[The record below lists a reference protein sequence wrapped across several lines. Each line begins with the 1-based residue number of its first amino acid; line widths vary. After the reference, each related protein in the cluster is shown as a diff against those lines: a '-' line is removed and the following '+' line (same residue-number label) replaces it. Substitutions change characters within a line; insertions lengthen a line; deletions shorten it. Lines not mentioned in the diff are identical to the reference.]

1 MNVLCPGSC
10 DRAVDEDMSYERMID
25 NHSPY
30 ISLPFIRRRKKLMEL
45 LEDFHKILQSVC
57 EGLCYCYW
65 TWPIS
70 LDGFNPSEKYE
81 SQLGWWFHIFSIYF
95 PYICSINHRYPT
107 KIFQESVC
115 LQFFANSAS
124 ASTKTVI
131 TWFPSRDVT
140 NGNGLYTTFNGKTHH
155 F

>member
-57 EGLCYCYW
+57 EGLCYCY
-65 TWPIS
+65 
-70 LDGFNPSEKYE
+70 
-81 SQLGWWFHIFSIYF
+81 
-95 PYICSINHRYPT
+95 
-107 KIFQESVC
+107 
-115 LQFFANSAS
+115 
-124 ASTKTVI
+124 
-131 TWFPSRDVT
+131 
-140 NGNGLYTTFNGKTHH
+140 
-155 F
+155 